1 MKTTNQISKV
11 GTTDIPNEMYL
22 VHSRRWPWKHWDWFR
37 ERSPIHYVEQART
50 PILIMHGE
58 KDTRV
63 HPSQSMELY
72 RYLKLAGKAP
82 ARLVLYPNEGH
93 GNRKAAARFDYSLR
107 QLRWFEHYLTGPGG
121 APPPHPLDHAQALN
135 PSAPDDAE
143 EADESEATTS
153 P

>member
-1 MKTTNQISKV
+1 
-11 GTTDIPNEMYL
+11 
-22 VHSRRWPWKHWDWFR
+22 
-37 ERSPIHYVEQART
+37 
-50 PILIMHGE
+50 MHGE

-63 HPSQSMELY
+63 HPSQSLELY
-72 RYLKLAGKAP
+72 RYLKLVDKTP

-121 APPPHPLDHAQALN
+121 EPPPHPLDHSKALN
-135 PSAPDDAE
+135 PEDCE
-143 EADESEATTS
+143 ESEGDKESEPKPS